1 MSNIIVVYSSFE
13 TATQSKKFVTSTEQT
28 LFELQDIPVQTVDN
42 VISAYNKRKKT
53 RKEVSNSVLD
63 LSTWYQNLYLLE
75 SNNTVRERLIQN
87 VI

>member
-13 TATQSKKFVTSTEQT
+13 TATQSKFVTSTEQT
-28 LFELQDIPVQTVDN
+28 LFELQDIPAQIVDN

>member
-1 MSNIIVVYSSFE
+1 MSYIIVVYSSFE
-13 TATQSKKFVTSTEQT
+13 TATQSKFVTSTEQT

-53 RKEVSNSVLD
+53 RKEVRNSVLD

>member
-28 LFELQDIPVQTVDN
+28 LFELQDIPVQVDN

>member
-1 MSNIIVVYSSFE
+1 MSNIIVVYSCFE
-13 TATQSKKFVTSTEQT
+13 TATQSKFVTSTEQT